1 MCGLCGFGLDDAQ
14 ALLQLDQSQSSH
26 ASAEMTGSAGG
37 VYEQSAPHAAPQ
49 FYDVGK
55 AEGVLAKPG
64 LTKTKQ
70 ANISDADKR
79 SLYTLVA
86 SALGI
91 VRIKRLGAHR
101 AAVRL

>member
-26 ASAEMTGSAGG
+26 ESAQMTGTAGG
-37 VYEQSAPHAAPQ
+37 VYEQSAPHAASELS
-49 FYDVGK
+49 DVGH
-55 AEGVLAKPG
+55 AESVLAKTG
-64 LTKTKQ
+64 LTKIKQ
-70 ANISDADKR
+70 ANLSDADKR

-91 VRIKRLGAHR
+91 VWIKRLGAHR
-101 AAVRL
+101 SAVRL